1 MMITIRASSIPLG
14 PKEKILSELFKKII
28 IINYHLIVFG
38 TFLYN
43 FGAICLKKG
52 GLKTFIILWLRW
64 GP

>member
-1 MMITIRASSIPLG
+1 VSFL
-14 PKEKILSELFKKII
+14 KKII